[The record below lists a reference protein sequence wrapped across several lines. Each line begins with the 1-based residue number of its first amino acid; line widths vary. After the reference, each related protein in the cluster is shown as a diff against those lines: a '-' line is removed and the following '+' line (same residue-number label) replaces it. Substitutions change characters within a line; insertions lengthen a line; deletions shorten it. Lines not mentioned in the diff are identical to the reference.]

1 MIRNT
6 EELRDC
12 LEDCF
17 PMIDCFP
24 NLNPDHEY
32 DDDRED
38 AISRGVEKLYNY
50 MHEPIP
56 GQPTGSSL
64 EAERESNRVRD
75 LKSELEDLET
85 ENDLLKRYIK
95 KLTGKNV
102 FLGRDGLVM
111 EESRR

>member
-17 PMIDCFP
+17 PMMDCFP

-38 AISRGVEKLYNY
+38 AISQGVEKLLDY
-50 MHEPIP
+50 MYEPIP

-64 EAERESNRVRD
+64 EAERESSRVRG
-75 LKSELEDLET
+75 LKSELADLET
-85 ENDLLKRYIK
+85 ENDLLKKYIK
-95 KLTGKNV
+95 NLTGKNV
-102 FLGRDGLVM
+102 FIDRNGSLAV
-111 EESRR
+111 ESVR

>member
-17 PMIDCFP
+17 PMMDFG
-24 NLNPDHEY
+24 NLNPEHEY

-38 AISRGVEKLYNY
+38 AISHGVEKLHDY

-64 EAERESNRVRD
+64 EAERESNKVRGLNSALIEAEADIELLRKAIMSITGADWVTVRD
-75 LKSELEDLET
+75 ED
-85 ENDLLKRYIK
+85 
-95 KLTGKNV
+95 V
-102 FLGRDGLVM
+102 AWGR
-111 EESRR
+111 R

>member
-17 PMIDCFP
+17 PMMDFQ
-24 NLNPDHEY
+24 NLNPENNY

-38 AISRGVEKLYNY
+38 AISRGVEKLHDY

-64 EAERESNRVRD
+64 EAERESNQVRGLNSALVEAEAD
-75 LKSELEDLET
+75 I
-85 ENDLLKRYIK
+85 DLLRNAIMEI
-95 KLTGKNV
+95 TGADWVTVRNTDV
-102 FLGRDGLVM
+102 VWGR
-111 EESRR
+111 R

>member
-17 PMIDCFP
+17 PMMDFG
-24 NLNPDHEY
+24 NLNPEHNY

-38 AISRGVEKLYNY
+38 AISQGVEKLHDY
-50 MHEPIP
+50 MHEPTP
-56 GQPTGSSL
+56 GQPSGSSL

-95 KLTGKNV
+95 KLTRKNV